1 MPSPFPG
8 MDPYIEQPAIWVD
21 FHNSLA
27 DEIRAQLNVAIRP
40 NYFARLTPRT
50 TYDVVEISQ
59 VRAQIVRPHLGVF
72 QPQPA
77 GTPASASAAVAE
89 AVIDTPIETID
100 PLDLTELL
108 SVEIRRTGSNVLVT
122 AIEILSPINKLV
134 GHPGYEEYHR
144 KRRDLLNTTAHVME
158 IDLLRGGTRPV
169 LNLAEPGASYYV
181 ILSRAEQRP
190 YPSIW
195 PIPLSSR
202 LPVVAVPLL
211 APDPDVPLDLG
222 AVVATVYE
230 RGGYDVQ
237 SDYGASVPPP
247 PLEPQ
252 DAAWVEQLLAEFR
265 RATYR

>member
-8 MDPYIEQPAIWVD
+8 MDPYIEHTVIWVD
-21 FHNSLA
+21 FHNRLA
-27 DEIRAQLNVAIRP
+27 DEISAQLNLAIRP

-59 VRAQIVRPHLGVF
+59 VRTQTVRPVLGVF

-77 GTPASASAAVAE
+77 GMPGFTAAAVAE

-144 KRRDLLNTTAHVME
+144 KRRDLLTTTAHVME

-169 LNLAEPGASYYV
+169 LGLAEPGASYYV

-190 YPSIW
+190 YLSIW
-195 PIPLSSR
+195 PIPLRSR

-222 AVVATVYE
+222 AIVATVYE

-237 SDYGASVPPP
+237 IDYRAPLPPP
-247 PLEPQ
+247 PLEPE
-252 DAAWVEQLLAEFR
+252 DEGWVEQLLAEIR
-265 RATYR
+265 HPGER

>member
-8 MDPYIEQPAIWVD
+8 MDPYIEYSAIWVD

-27 DEIRAQLNVAIRP
+27 DEIRAQLNSTIRP
-40 NYFARLTPRT
+40 TYFARLTPRT

-59 VRAQIVRPHLGVF
+59 VRTQTVRPDLGVF
-72 QPQPA
+72 QRQPA
-77 GTPASASAAVAE
+77 ETPTFAPVAVAE
-89 AVIDTPIETID
+89 GVIDPPIETID

-144 KRRDLLNTTAHVME
+144 KRRDLLTTTAHVME

-169 LNLAEPGASYYV
+169 LGLAEPGASYYV

-190 YPSIW
+190 YLSIW

-222 AVVATVYE
+222 AIVATVYE

-237 SDYGASVPPP
+237 IDYGVPVPSP
-247 PLEPQ
+247 QLEPQ
-252 DAAWVEQLLAEFR
+252 DAAWVEQLLAEVR
-265 RATYR
+265 SSANR